1 MCSAGTQRCLPSILQ
16 LLGQLRVQGV
26 HIGWKPAQSE
36 KEQEPGAH
44 LTPTKPPA
52 LPQEKCLN
60 NELSGV
66 YVYMG
71 GGGFLSLPQK
81 TEILREEPPLRTS
94 VPS

>member
-71 GGGFLSLPQK
+71 GGFLSLPQK